1 MSKDDGNYSL
11 AKLARGVLESAS
23 DKATTND
30 VNTILKSYIPVN
42 GLKEGCTRHDE
53 NFIVHLSSVNTSISF
68 YLGSD
73 VKLRCYGAGVGS
85 TIELNNPDSHN
96 ILWNIIKDFYTY
108 KQHPM
113 NEVNNENQN
122 SNQ

>member
-85 TIELNNPDSHN
+85 TIRLLV
-96 ILWNIIKDFYTY
+96 IGTFLIVI
-108 KQHPM
+108 PM
-113 NEVNNENQN
+113 CFRPPTKHSMEN
-122 SNQ
+122 